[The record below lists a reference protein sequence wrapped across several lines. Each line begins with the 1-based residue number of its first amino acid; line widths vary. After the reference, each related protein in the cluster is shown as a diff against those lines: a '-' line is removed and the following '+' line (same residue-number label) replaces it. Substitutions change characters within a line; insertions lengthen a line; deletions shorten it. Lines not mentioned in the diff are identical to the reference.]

1 MEEPITIK
9 EDNEPIE
16 SFITVTVSQK
26 DWARYTLRAKIG
38 IFFARLLG
46 IVKLIKTPTTTK

>member
-16 SFITVTVSQK
+16 SFITLTVSK
-26 DWARYTLRAKIG
+26 KEWARYTLRAKIG
-38 IFFARLLG
+38 IFIARLLG
-46 IVKLIKTPTTTK
+46 IVKLIKLPPDS